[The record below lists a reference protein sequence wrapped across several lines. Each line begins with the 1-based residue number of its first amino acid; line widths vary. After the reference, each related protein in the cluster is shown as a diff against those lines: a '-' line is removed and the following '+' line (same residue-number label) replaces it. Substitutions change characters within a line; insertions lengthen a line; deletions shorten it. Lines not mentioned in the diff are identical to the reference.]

1 MGCSRAVET
10 LLPLIAQRA
19 EFVECCAVGRRLGRE
34 DEGVWLT
41 ASLVS
46 RTGYRS
52 GGCQSTN
59 LRMVGVEVG
68 QAWDHVRHDVRLPRG
83 LRPLVALSSCS

>member
-52 GGCQSTN
+52 GGVS
-59 LRMVGVEVG
+59 LRIYGWLVLRL
-68 QAWDHVRHDVRLPRG
+68 VRHG
-83 LRPLVALSSCS
+83 IM